1 MSEPFNQLSLTR
13 SSDSYWRV
21 TFNHPPINLFD
32 DNTVPE
38 LDIMAPAVLAEAVS
52 E

>member
-13 SSDSYWRV
+13 CSDAYWRV
-21 TFNHPPINLFD
+21 TFNHPPINLLD

-38 LDIMAPAVLAEAVS
+38 LEHLLKERRAALLAE
-52 E
+52 